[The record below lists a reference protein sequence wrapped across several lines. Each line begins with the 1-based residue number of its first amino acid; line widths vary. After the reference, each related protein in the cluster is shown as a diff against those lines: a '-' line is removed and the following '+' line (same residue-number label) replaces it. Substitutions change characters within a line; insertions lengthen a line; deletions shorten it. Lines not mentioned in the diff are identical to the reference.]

1 MTHSLPLFFSRIP
14 HHLGQLCYFIPCLQS
29 LPLCTPV
36 PTFRVFVSNG
46 YRITVHVSYC
56 LNSSLSSF
64 YLVIVSSFLILDP
77 EKQKQR
83 EIKRA
88 AMAEYY
94 EKHGGGDHH

>member
-1 MTHSLPLFFSRIP
+1 MSAAVAKFMNPAFFKQKWASTCASAYAKYHPTVRANKATLLFHSMLAISVTMYTGTYISRV
-14 HHLGQLCYFIPCLQS
+14 Y
-29 LPLCTPV
+29 
-36 PTFRVFVSNG
+36 
-46 YRITVHVSYC
+46 
-56 LNSSLSSF
+56 
-64 YLVIVSSFLILDP
+64 P